1 MVVPLAPA
9 RFKIEFTADQA
20 LYDEIAKV
28 KALLG
33 PRGTGDLGELFFR
46 AVRLLAEDLEKKKY
60 GKTSRPRKAKRK
72 ASEPESNETG
82 SGKRSRHVPNEVKR
96 EVAERD
102 QQQCTFVD
110 ADGNRCQERW
120 GLELHHDE
128 VPFTRGGPHTAAN
141 VTLVCRAHNRYL
153 AEQEFGADFIEEK
166 IAGARAF
173 PGECDFSP

>member
-1 MVVPLAPA
+1 VPLNPAQLGRHLPTCSHDRSDVDPWPKQTRLRHRGGFVVAPVRET
-9 RFKIEFTADQA
+9 RFVSPTGE
-20 LYDEIAKV
+20 
-28 KALLG
+28 LLLA
-33 PRGTGDLGELFFR
+33 PRGR
-46 AVRLLAEDLEKKKY
+46 ASSIAVNGRRASPRTSECAGRVLSWRGRRNLVR
-60 GKTSRPRKAKRK
+60 PIC
-72 ASEPESNETG
+72 
-82 SGKRSRHVPNEVKR
+82 
-96 EVAERD
+96 ERD

-110 ADGNRCQERW
+110 ADGNRCPERW

-153 AEQEFGADFIEEK
+153 AEQEFGADFVEEK